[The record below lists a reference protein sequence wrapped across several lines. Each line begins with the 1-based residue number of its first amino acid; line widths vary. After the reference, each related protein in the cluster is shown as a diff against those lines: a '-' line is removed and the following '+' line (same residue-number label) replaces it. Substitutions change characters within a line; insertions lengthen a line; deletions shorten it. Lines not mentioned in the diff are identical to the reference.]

1 MKHIYNQMKK
11 AIALVALFLFAGSNA
26 WAEST
31 WVPTNS
37 DGAASTFYGKANK
50 WQTIT
55 GTPVEFYS
63 PENKPYD
70 GSAHGIKFR
79 YGQKAFFRT
88 NNANGGIVTLTFES
102 AKLSNHE
109 GDYLIYITKSNSTER
124 LAFCYAPAWT
134 YGYGTGSSLSFRM
147 EKGIEYQL
155 SGETTVFLKKVTF
168 YQPSEG
174 LVLEETATNIANHDA
189 VEAAHNANKFVL
201 AVKRTWAANTW
212 GTMCLPIN
220 VSNSDLVKQFHTDK
234 VYELNTSNT
243 TENSITFTEE
253 SSYTAC
259 TPCLIFPTAQVQNP
273 AFADSNNKI
282 TYTAANLTATAANGI
297 SFTGVL
303 GAESIYTAST
313 ASTINLFLGTDNKL
327 YYPSSEA
334 AGTIKGFRAYFT
346 IARPSDIQ
354 EVKGISIII
363 EDDATGII
371 SIEND
376 PFQENG
382 NVYTIDGRNMG
393 NAKNLTRGIYV
404 KNGRKFIVK

>member
-1 MKHIYNQMKK
+1 MKNYFTKMM
-11 AIALVALFLFAGSNA
+11 ALACMFLLVGANA
-26 WAEST
+26 KCETVWQ
-31 WVPTNS
+31 PTSS
-37 DGAASTFYGKANK
+37 DGEGTTFAYKQNK

-55 GTPVEFYS
+55 PTPIKFKTSVA
-63 PENKPYD
+63 KPYEASYK
-70 GSAHGIKFR
+70 GVKFA
-79 YGQKAFFRT
+79 YGTYSQFET
-88 NNANGGIVTLTFES
+88 DNSDGGIATFTFQAVNENTYVCIR
-102 AKLSNHE
+102 KNNKD
-109 GDYLIYITKSNSTER
+109 GDV
-124 LAFCYAPAWT
+124 LAYCYAPKRDKSF
-134 YGYGTGSSLSFRM
+134 GTGSSFSFRM
-147 EKGIEYQL
+147 EQGITYVLDCQ
-155 SGETTVFLKKVTF
+155 STVYLKKVIF
-168 YQPSEG
+168 YQPSES
-174 LVLEETATNIANHDA
+174 LTLEETASNSTNHNA
-189 VEAAHNANKFVL
+189 VETAHNANKFVL

-243 TENSITFTEE
+243 TENSITFTEK

-371 SIEND
+371 RVETD
-376 PFQENG
+376 PFEENA
-382 NVYTIDGRNMG
+382 NVYTIDGRNLG
-393 NAKNLTRGIYV
+393 NAKNLTRGLYIQ
-404 KNGRKFIVK
+404 NGRKFFVK